1 MAHCNLVA
9 IDLAKNTFQAAQ
21 FKGNKLMSN
30 KSVNR
35 QTLLELLV
43 QAKPSVV
50 AMEAC
55 ASAQHFARTAQSF
68 GHDVILLG
76 PLFVK
81 AFRQGQKQM
90 RTMQS
95 Q

>member
-21 FKGNKLMSN
+21 FKGNNLMSN

-43 QAKPSVV
+43 KAKPSVV

-55 ASAQHFARTAQSF
+55 ASAQHFARTA
-68 GHDVILLG
+68 
-76 PLFVK
+76 
-81 AFRQGQKQM
+81 
-90 RTMQS
+90 
-95 Q
+95 